1 MDAGAPLSAH
11 RFESGHGPAS
21 VAGQLSSLT
30 RRRLLVGSLAT
41 LALMRAGGD
50 AFAQAARPLTV
61 LTTTA
66 MLGDAARAVGGSRVA
81 VTTILGEG
89 VDPHVYKPTRADTAR
104 MLAADMI
111 IANGLH
117 LEAQFKDAFE
127 QIGRTRP
134 VLLAGEK
141 LPREKLVADAD
152 YKDRFDPHIWMDP
165 ELWKDVV
172 LIVRDAIKARDPA
185 GAAQYD
191 DAGAA
196 YAAEVAGVALY
207 ARTVLGSVP
216 KDRRVLVT
224 AHDAFAY
231 FARAFSFEV
240 VGIQGV
246 STESEAGLR
255 RIEEVVDL
263 VVQRG
268 IPAIFVEASV
278 SDRNVRAVVEGAAR
292 RGHTVAIGPQLFSDS
307 MGAPGTYEGTYL
319 GMVDHNVTTIARAL
333 GGTAPAAGRTGK
345 LSLKG

>member
-1 MDAGAPLSAH
+1 MLAGTIASLALAGA
-11 RFESGHGPAS
+11 GG
-21 VAGQLSSLT
+21 
-30 RRRLLVGSLAT
+30 
-41 LALMRAGGD
+41 RAM
-50 AFAQAARPLTV
+50 AQGARPLSV

-66 MLGDAARAVGGSRVA
+66 MLGDAARAIGGPRIAVA
-81 VTTILGEG
+81 SILGEG
-89 VDPHVYKPTRADTAR
+89 VDPHVYKPTRADTSR

-111 IANGLH
+111 VANGLH

-134 VLLAGEK
+134 VLMAGEK
-141 LPREKLVADAD
+141 LPRDRLVADAD

-165 ELWKDVV
+165 DLWKDVV
-172 LIVRDAIKARDPA
+172 LIVRDALKARDPA

-207 ARTVLGSVP
+207 ARTVLDSVP

-231 FARAFSFEV
+231 FARAFSFDV

-255 RIEEVVDL
+255 RIEDVVDL
-263 VVQRG
+263 VVRRG

-292 RGHTVAIGPQLFSDS
+292 RGHAVAVGPQLFSDS

-319 GMVDHNVTTIARAL
+319 GMIDHNVTAIARAL
-333 GGTAPAAGRTGK
+333 GGTAPAAGRAGR
-345 LSLKG
+345 LSQKG

>member
-1 MDAGAPLSAH
+1 VDAGAPSSAPFTTS
-11 RFESGHGPAS
+11 RRSLLRGAAAVVATASFAPA
-21 VAGQLSSLT
+21 
-30 RRRLLVGSLAT
+30 
-41 LALMRAGGD
+41 
-50 AFAQAARPLTV
+50 AFAQARPLSV

-66 MLGDAARAVGGSRVA
+66 MLGDAARAVGGARVA
-81 VTTILGEG
+81 VTTLLGEG

-104 MLAADMI
+104 MLSADVI

-127 QIGRTRP
+127 QIGRTKP
-134 VLLAGEK
+134 VVLAGEA
-141 LPREKLVADAD
+141 LPRDRLLSDED

-165 ELWKDVV
+165 DLWKDVV
-172 LIVRDAIKARDPA
+172 LVIRDTLKARDPA
-185 GAAQYD
+185 GARAYD

-196 YAAEVAGVALY
+196 YAAEVAGVADY

-216 KDRRVLVT
+216 KERRVLVT

-263 VVQRG
+263 VVKRA
-268 IPAIFVEASV
+268 IPAVFVEASV
-278 SDRNVRAVVEGAAR
+278 SDRNVLAVVEGAAR
-292 RGHTVAIGPQLFSDS
+292 RGHTLAVGPQLFSDS

-319 GMVDHNVTTIARAL
+319 GMVDHNVTAIAVAL
-333 GGTAPAAGRTGK
+333 GGTAPAKGRAGR
-345 LSLKG
+345 LSLQG